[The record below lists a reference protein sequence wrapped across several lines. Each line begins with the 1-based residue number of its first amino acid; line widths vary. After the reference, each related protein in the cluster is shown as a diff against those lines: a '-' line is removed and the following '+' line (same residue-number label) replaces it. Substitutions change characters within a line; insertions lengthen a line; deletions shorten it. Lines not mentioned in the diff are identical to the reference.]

1 MSTNE
6 LFLALGAGLVLFIIV
21 TAYQKSKNEAVNR
34 NETFKISLVV
44 TAIVFG
50 ILLVYNKP
58 LEPVLSEPFIA
69 APVQLT
75 TPSAE
80 L

>member
-6 LFLALGAGLVLFIIV
+6 LFLALGAGLVVFIIV
-21 TAYQKSKNEAVNR
+21 SAYKKSKNETVDR
-34 NETFKISLVV
+34 NETFKIALVV
-44 TAIVFG
+44 TAVVFG

-58 LEPVLSEPFIA
+58 LEPVLSEPFISG
-69 APVQLT
+69 P
-75 TPSAE
+75 PPE